1 MPFRETNSNFSF
13 HHKSPV
19 SFGQP
24 DVRLR
29 NLHLRRPESGLTPFP
44 EEDLSL
50 SIYPFL
56 PLLWR
61 RHILQSRLEHSA
73 PDLRISK
80 RGMCEMASGGPSG
93 PRRSVAARSL
103 TCLTTSAVGFGS
115 RSKCHPLPFP
125 PSPVLA
131 TAARNSAYAS
141 LACLYIHVGL
151 EQRDKKAV
159 KKKTKLL
166 TMKGGTAA
174 TDQSE
179 GDRCRR
185 R

>member
-1 MPFRETNSNFSF
+1 MPPLLTSSGCNETPNRIEFRCDSRKILSASASMPLRETNSNFSF

-50 SIYPFL
+50 SVYPFL
-56 PLLWR
+56 PLSWR
-61 RHILQSRLEHSA
+61 SHILQFRLEHSA

-80 RGMCEMASGGPSG
+80 RGMCEMAPVRRTVRDGGHSLLT
-93 PRRSVAARSL
+93 RSL

-115 RSKCHPLPFP
+115 RSKCHPLPSFP
-125 PSPVLA
+125 CSGYS
-131 TAARNSAYAS
+131 RS
-141 LACLYIHVGL
+141 
-151 EQRDKKAV
+151 
-159 KKKTKLL
+159 
-166 TMKGGTAA
+166 
-174 TDQSE
+174 
-179 GDRCRR
+179 
-185 R
+185 